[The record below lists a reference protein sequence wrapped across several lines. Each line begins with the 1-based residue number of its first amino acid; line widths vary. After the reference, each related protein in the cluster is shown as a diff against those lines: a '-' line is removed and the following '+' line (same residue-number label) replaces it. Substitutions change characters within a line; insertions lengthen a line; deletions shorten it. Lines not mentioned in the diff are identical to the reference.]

1 MFAVLESD
9 PTIFPGVYSVYIP
22 GPLVRYYKVLAESNA
37 EAIAAGWILHLE
49 REDNE

>member
-9 PTIFPGVYSVYIP
+9 PAVFPGVYSVYIP
-22 GPLVRYYKVLAESNA
+22 GPLVLRYEVSADSNA